1 VMLLHHLQRDAMPEV
16 VRLEDR
22 VAPDHR
28 DTDLACW
35 CSITRRYRSS
45 NPGARRPK
53 RLAARSLRCDGPQT
67 IRTLSDRRSRTR
79 LISAVAA
86 RKRLRREVPLRHPLA
101 GCHYSPMIR

>member
-1 VMLLHHLQRDAMPEV
+1 VPQQRADLFKVVMLLHHLQRDAMPEV

-45 NPGARRPK
+45 NPWSPTPE
-53 RLAARSLRCDGPQT
+53 AACGSFAQ
-67 IRTLSDRRSRTR
+67 
-79 LISAVAA
+79 
-86 RKRLRREVPLRHPLA
+86 
-101 GCHYSPMIR
+101 M